1 MTLKIFHGGG
11 KRAEDLA
18 GELSERIKSLV
29 HEYDGR
35 MALAT
40 AVGVLAVVQQELI
53 GETK

>member
-1 MTLKIFHGGG
+1 MKLEVLKTDG

-18 GELSERIKSLV
+18 GELAERIKSLV
-29 HEYDGR
+29 YEYDGR

-40 AVGVLAVVQQELI
+40 AVGVLAIVQHELI

>member
-1 MTLKIFHGGG
+1 MTLKIFHGDG
-11 KRAEDLA
+11 KRTEDLA
-18 GELSERIKSLV
+18 GELAERIKSLV